1 MPDSHPHLTPQQR
14 AWARALERRVHPA
27 AAPDAPQLDALFS
40 DLSRALQREEE
51 SLRYADALG
60 QLRRCAAAV
69 ILLGASISLSLW
81 SSGSAEARLARR
93 SEVPP
98 ASAAPAISEA
108 SVPSSAPAAS
118 MAPAAPAALFSAV
131 PLAADAADAAD
142 GAPAAPA
149 ATAPT
154 PITAPVVSS
163 GVAARAKGISSSAPA
178 AMPASAADTPTTAPA
193 GAAPAAIPSATQAPA
208 RRVHLDILPLP

>member
-69 ILLGASISLSLW
+69 ILLVASISLSLW

-98 ASAAPAISEA
+98 APAATAISEA
-108 SVPSSAPAAS
+108 SVPSSAS
-118 MAPAAPAALFSAV
+118 CSSRGLLGEVGSEGSCGLVISIIQVFLEGRSGKK
-131 PLAADAADAAD
+131 
-142 GAPAAPA
+142 GAGSNQ
-149 ATAPT
+149 THGLGWRSG
-154 PITAPVVSS
+154 SS
-163 GVAARAKGISSSAPA
+163 FKG
-178 AMPASAADTPTTAPA
+178 
-193 GAAPAAIPSATQAPA
+193 
-208 RRVHLDILPLP
+208 

>member
-1 MPDSHPHLTPQQR
+1 MPDTHSHLTPQQR
-14 AWARALERRVHPA
+14 AWARALGRCVHPA

-69 ILLGASISLSLW
+69 ILLAASISLSLW
-81 SSGSAEARLARR
+81 SSDSAEARFAHR
-93 SEVPP
+93 SEGPA
-98 ASAAPAISEA
+98 ASAAPA
-108 SVPSSAPAAS
+108 APAVLT
-118 MAPAAPAALFSAV
+118 APASPVAPVALFSAAA
-131 PLAADAADAAD
+131 PLSADAADD
-142 GAPAAPA
+142 VPAAPA

-154 PITAPVVSS
+154 PITAPAAPS
-163 GVAARAKGISSSAPA
+163 GAAARAKAHSSSEPA
-178 AMPASAADTPTTAPA
+178 AMPASAAATTNASPA
-193 GAAPAAIPSATQAPA
+193 VAASAAPADLPPASPAPA

>member
-1 MPDSHPHLTPQQR
+1 MPDTHPHLTPQQR

-81 SSGSAEARLARR
+81 SSDSAEARFARR
-93 SEVPP
+93 SEVPA
-98 ASAAPAISEA
+98 ASAAPA
-108 SVPSSAPAAS
+108 APADLAGS
-118 MAPAAPAALFSAV
+118 VAPAAPAALFSA
-131 PLAADAADAAD
+131 
-142 GAPAAPA
+142 AAPD
-149 ATAPT
+149 
-154 PITAPVVSS
+154 ILS
-163 GVAARAKGISSSAPA
+163 GAAARARAHSSSEPA
-178 AMPASAADTPTTAPA
+178 AMPASAAASTSASPA
-193 GAAPAAIPSATQAPA
+193 VAASAAPADIPSASPAPA

>member
-69 ILLGASISLSLW
+69 ILLVASISLSLW

-98 ASAAPAISEA
+98 APAP
-108 SVPSSAPAAS
+108 PA
-118 MAPAAPAALFSAV
+118 V
-131 PLAADAADAAD
+131 HYREN
-142 GAPAAPA
+142 
-149 ATAPT
+149 
-154 PITAPVVSS
+154 V
-163 GVAARAKGISSSAPA
+163 VAARFIEPA
-178 AMPASAADTPTTAPA
+178 AVEDHGCPAVVRSRERLA
-193 GAAPAAIPSATQAPA
+193 Q
-208 RRVHLDILPLP
+208 R